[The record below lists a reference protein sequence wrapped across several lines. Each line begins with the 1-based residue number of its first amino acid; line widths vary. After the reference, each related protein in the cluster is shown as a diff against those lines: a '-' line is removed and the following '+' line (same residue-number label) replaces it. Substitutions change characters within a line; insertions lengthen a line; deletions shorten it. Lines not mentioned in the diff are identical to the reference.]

1 MTDRPDWIAGAV
13 ADALKQVVDG
23 VKAAKKNG
31 VACLMPDVVA
41 FEVEMPRMG
50 LYFEVPIE
58 DERDVETSFFEKQ
71 VAKVTISSP
80 FVAN

>member
-13 ADALKQVVDG
+13 TDALKQVVEG
-23 VKAAKKNG
+23 VRAARKDG

-58 DERDVETSFFEKQ
+58 DERDVEQAFFEKQ
-71 VAKVTISSP
+71 VAKVTISAP
-80 FVAN
+80 YVAN